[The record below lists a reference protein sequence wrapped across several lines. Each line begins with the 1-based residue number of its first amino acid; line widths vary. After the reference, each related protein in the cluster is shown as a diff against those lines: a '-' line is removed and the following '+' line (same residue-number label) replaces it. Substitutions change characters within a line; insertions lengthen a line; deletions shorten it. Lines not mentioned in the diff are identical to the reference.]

1 MSIWTIS
8 DLHLSLGTDK
18 PMDIFGWNNHTER
31 IRAAWTRLVK
41 EEDTV
46 ILPGDLSWALAIED
60 ALPDFQFLESLPGR
74 KILLKGNHDL
84 WWVTMKKNLEFFKAH
99 DIKSIEFVYNN
110 SATAEGY
117 AICGTRGWLL
127 EGATADKKIT
137 AREVGRLR
145 RSLESARAT
154 GLPMLVFFHYP
165 PVYAEEK
172 CDEILEVLKEFG
184 IKTVWHGHIHGK
196 GFNRAVSDYDGISFK
211 LVSCDCI
218 DFTPYPVV
226 L

>member
-31 IRAAWTRLVK
+31 IRSAWTRLVK
-41 EEDTV
+41 AEDTV
-46 ILPGDLSWALAIED
+46 VLPGDLSWALDIKD
-60 ALPDFQFLESLPGR
+60 ALPDFLFLDSLPGR

-84 WWVTMKKNLEFFKAH
+84 WWVTMKKNKTFFEENG
-99 DIKSIEFVYNN
+99 IKTIEFVYNN
-110 SATAEGY
+110 CAVSEGY

-127 EGATADKKIT
+127 EGGEADKKII

-145 RSLESARAT
+145 RSLEAAKAT

-165 PVYAEEK
+165 PAYAEER
-172 CDEILEVLKEFG
+172 CEELIEILKEFD
-184 IKTVWHGHIHGK
+184 IKAVYHGHVHGK
-196 GFNRAVSDYDGISFK
+196 GFNRAISEIDGIK
-211 LVSCDCI
+211 LKLISCDCI
-218 DFTPYPVV
+218 DFTPHFII
-226 L
+226 

>member
-31 IRAAWTRLVK
+31 IRSAWTRLIK
-41 EEDTV
+41 AEDTV
-46 ILPGDLSWALAIED
+46 VLPGDLSWALDIKD
-60 ALPDFQFLESLPGR
+60 ALPDFLFLDSLPGR

-84 WWVTMKKNLEFFKAH
+84 WWVTMKKNKTFFEENG
-99 DIKSIEFVYNN
+99 IKTIEFVYNN
-110 SATAEGY
+110 CAVSEGY

-127 EGATADKKIT
+127 EGGEADKKII

-145 RSLESARAT
+145 RSLEAAKAT

-165 PVYAEEK
+165 PAYAEER
-172 CDEILEVLKEFG
+172 CEELIEILLEFD
-184 IKTVWHGHIHGK
+184 IKAVYHGHVHGK
-196 GFNRAVSDYDGISFK
+196 GFNRAISEIDGIK
-211 LVSCDCI
+211 LKLISCDCI
-218 DFTPYPVV
+218 DFTPHFII
-226 L
+226 

>member
-31 IRAAWTRLVK
+31 IRSAWTRLVK
-41 EEDTV
+41 AEDTV
-46 ILPGDLSWALAIED
+46 VLPGDLSWALDIKD
-60 ALPDFQFLESLPGR
+60 ALPDFLFLDSLPGR

-84 WWVTMKKNLEFFKAH
+84 WWVTMKKNKTFFEENG
-99 DIKSIEFVYNN
+99 IKTIEFVYNN
-110 SATAEGY
+110 CAVSEGY

-127 EGATADKKIT
+127 EGGEADKKII

-145 RSLESARAT
+145 RSLEAAKAT

-165 PVYAEEK
+165 PAYAEER
-172 CDEILEVLKEFG
+172 CEELIEILKEFN
-184 IKTVWHGHIHGK
+184 IKAVYHGHVHGK
-196 GFNRAVSDYDGISFK
+196 GFNRAISEIDGIK
-211 LVSCDCI
+211 LKLISCDCI
-218 DFTPYPVV
+218 DFTPHFII
-226 L
+226 